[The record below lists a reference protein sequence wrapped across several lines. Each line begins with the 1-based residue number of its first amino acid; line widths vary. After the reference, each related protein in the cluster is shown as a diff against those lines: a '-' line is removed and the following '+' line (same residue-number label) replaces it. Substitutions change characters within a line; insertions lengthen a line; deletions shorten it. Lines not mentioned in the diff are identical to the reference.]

1 MVVITDVRLNGR
13 GGQGAVTASRLLGE
27 AAIIEGQYV
36 HAFPNFG
43 PERAGAPVTSFTRI
57 CPEKFTEKTEVYSPD
72 AVCVIDP
79 SLLGSVDVASGL
91 KPGGTIVCNYSE
103 DLESLKKYFDGVD
116 AKIYKVDGTKIAMEV
131 LGVNKPN
138 MVMLGALLKVLP
150 VVELDNLIKVTKAK
164 FNASIGEKNA
174 DAMRRAYEEV
184 M

>member
-1 MVVITDVRLNGR
+1 MVKILDVRINGR

-27 AAIIEGQYV
+27 AAIAEGQYV

-57 CPEKFTEKTEVYSPD
+57 CPDKFTEKTEVYYPD

-91 KPGGTIVCNYSE
+91 KKGGSIVCNYAGE
-103 DLESLKKYFDGVD
+103 METLKGYFEGVD
-116 AKIYKVDGTKIAMEV
+116 AKIHKVDGTKIAMDE

-138 MVMLGALLKVLP
+138 MVMLGALLKVVPL
-150 VVELDNLIKVTKAK
+150 VKLEKLIEVTREK
-164 FNASIGEKNA
+164 FGASIGEKNA
-174 DAMRRAYEEV
+174 KAMQRAYNEV
-184 M
+184 Q